1 MTGMRTFAIATF
13 AALALAGSAYAA
25 YPGTY
30 AQPDSYGLVSGSTR
44 FTVSQN
50 GASTHIDALNVHSL
64 ALRRSANVDGKY
76 GVPTM
81 IPANVRLGMFRDG
94 TSFVLQSVANQS
106 QTSFVVVRTSDLS
119 VLRTISLKGSFS
131 FDALSPDGTRL
142 YLIQHTSDDFQHYV
156 VRAYDLTENTLLPG
170 RIADKTQRGWVMRGW
185 PVSRV
190 ATANG
195 RWVYTLYTNPSGFP
209 FVHALDTVK
218 GVAHCVGIAWKGS
231 QDELTSYRLRVAGN
245 RLLVLAGSGAVY
257 RSIDR
262 TTWSVRL
269 R

>member
-1 MTGMRTFAIATF
+1 MRSFVVATV

-30 AQPDSYGLVSGSTR
+30 AQAESDGLVSGSTR
-44 FTVSQN
+44 FTVSPN
-50 GASTHIDALNVHSL
+50 GSSTHIEALNRHDL

-94 TSFVLQSVANQS
+94 KRFVLQSVANRS
-106 QTSFVVVRTSDLS
+106 RTSFVVVRTADLS
-119 VLRTISLKGSFS
+119 VARTISLEGSFS

-156 VRAYDLTENTLLPG
+156 VRAYDLTENALLPG
-170 RIADKTQRGWVMRGW
+170 RIADKAQRGWVMRGR

-190 ATANG
+190 ATANR
-195 RWVYTLYTNPSGFP
+195 RWVYTLYTDPSGFP

-218 GVAHCVGIAWKGS
+218 GVAHCVGIAWRGS

-245 RLLVLAGSGAVY
+245 HLLVLAGSGMVY

-262 TTWSVRL
+262 TTWAVRL